1 MQIRALHHD
10 DFATIIGWFADEAA
24 LVQWGGP
31 EVRFPLDERQLQR
44 MLDDGRGQPP
54 RRLLWVGAIDGSV
67 VAHAQVACDWR
78 HGVAR
83 LARVC
88 VDPASRGRKIGRR
101 FLGSI
106 VDTIFRDP
114 AFERIE
120 LNVYTFNHA
129 AIAVY
134 RSLGF
139 VQEGNRRSAVRVG
152 AERWDSAIFGLLR
165 TEYAPP
171 PATDLAS
178 GA

>member
-1 MQIRALHHD
+1 MPRSRA
-10 DFATIIGWFADEAA
+10 TG
-24 LVQWGGP
+24 V
-31 EVRFPLDERQLQR
+31 
-44 MLDDGRGQPP
+44 
-54 RRLLWVGAIDGSV
+54 
-67 VAHAQVACDWR
+67 

-83 LARVC
+83 LARVLRR
-88 VDPASRGRKIGRR
+88 SRKPRPQDRQALSRR
-101 FLGSI
+101 
-106 VDTIFRDP
+106 DRRRIFRDP

-165 TEYAPP
+165 SEYAPHP
-171 PATDLAS
+171 VRSSIRRLIRRGGRCSRSINPS
-178 GA
+178 GAMS

>member
-1 MQIRALHHD
+1 MNDQLQIRPLHRG

-31 EVRFPLDERQLQR
+31 AVRFPLDERQLQQ
-44 MLDDGRGQPP
+44 MLDDGQGEPP
-54 RRLLWVGAIDGSV
+54 ARRLWVGVLDGPV

-88 VDPASRGRKIGRR
+88 VDPASRGRKIGAR
-101 FLGSI
+101 FLAAV
-106 VDTIFRDP
+106 VDAIFSDP

-120 LNVYTFNHA
+120 LNVYTFNRT

-134 RSLGF
+134 RGLGF
-139 VQEGNRRSAVRVG
+139 VEEGVRR
-152 AERWDSAIFGLLR
+152 
-165 TEYAPP
+165 
-171 PATDLAS
+171 
-178 GA
+178 

>member
-1 MQIRALHHD
+1 M
-10 DFATIIGWFADEAA
+10 
-24 LVQWGGP
+24 
-31 EVRFPLDERQLQR
+31 DERQLQQ
-44 MLDDGRGQPP
+44 MLDEGQGQPAP
-54 RRLLWVGAIDGSV
+54 RLLWVGTVDGLV

-88 VDPASRGRKIGRR
+88 VDPGRRGQKLGKR
-101 FLGSI
+101 FLGAL
-106 VDTIFRDP
+106 VDATFRDP

-139 VQEGNRRSAVRVG
+139 VPEGVRRSAVRVG
-152 AERWDSAIFGLLR
+152 AERWDSAIYGLLR
-165 TEYAPP
+165 SEYAA
-171 PATDLAS
+171 PA
-178 GA
+178 